1 MLRLCPAAPDEP
13 DVAELIQRH
22 FNLMRE
28 QSPPESCHV
37 LSAEALD
44 AEDVRLFAL
53 RADDRAVA
61 IGALRLMPDSSGELK
76 SMHTASERRGNGYG
90 RLLLQGLVEEARKLG
105 LTNLALE
112 TGSSKEH
119 EPARR
124 LYASEGFS
132 ACPPFGDYI
141 YDPLSLFMS
150 RKL

>member
-1 MLRLCPAAPDEP
+1 MLRLVPATPDEP
-13 DVAELIQRH
+13 DVAELIHRH

-37 LSAEALD
+37 FSAEALE
-44 AEDVRLFAL
+44 AQDVHLFAL
-53 RADDRAVA
+53 RAEDRAVA
-61 IGALRLMPDSSGELK
+61 IGALRVMQGKSGELK
-76 SMHTASERRGNGYG
+76 SMHTAVESRGNGYG
-90 RLLLQGLVEEARKLG
+90 RVLLRGLVEEARRLG
-105 LTNLALE
+105 LVDLALE

-119 EPARR
+119 EPARH

-132 ACPPFGDYI
+132 ECAPFGDYV